1 MVAKYNDIY
10 IVCVGGTPGT
20 KNDATD
26 AAYPSGKTKT
36 CSGGRYVLV
45 NGTSYNT
52 PKYTKQP
59 DGTTDMTD
67 TELSRIDPYPTQFY
81 RKSNYSEGTDN
92 TCTMN
97 TDGTWPEACGTPDA
111 WLIQYREE

>member
-1 MVAKYNDIY
+1 MVAKYEENNNDIY

-20 KNDATD
+20 KDDKTDAT
-26 AAYPSGKTKT
+26 YPSGKTKT

-52 PKYTKQP
+52 PDYTTEP
-59 DGTTDMTD
+59 DGSTPINSSTVG
-67 TELSRIDPYPTQFY
+67 PYPTQFY

-111 WLIQYREE
+111 WLIKYIE